1 MKKSYSELM
10 EIPNYLD
17 RYLYLKFSGVVG
29 SETFGFSRYLNQ
41 AFYQSYEWKKLRE
54 EIIIRDAGC
63 DLAHSDYPI
72 NGRILIHH
80 LNPIT
85 LEDIN
90 NRSDSILDPEN
101 LICVAFETH
110 NAIHYGDESKLF
122 ISIPQRQKNDT
133 IPWR

>member
-1 MKKSYSELM
+1 MKKCYSELI

-29 SETFGFSRYLNQ
+29 LETFGFSRCLNQ

-54 EIIIRDAGC
+54 KIIIRDSGY
-63 DLAHSDYPI
+63 DLAHPDYPI
-72 NGRILIHH
+72 NGRVLIHH
-80 LNPIT
+80 INPIT

-90 NRSDSILDPEN
+90 NRSENILDPEN
-101 LICVAFETH
+101 LICVSFETH
-110 NAIHYGDESKLF
+110 NAIHYGDDSKLF
-122 ISIPQRQKNDT
+122 ISLPQRYKNDT

>member
-1 MKKSYSELM
+1 MK
-10 EIPNYLD
+10 IPNYLD
-17 RYLYLKFSGVVG
+17 RYLYLKFSGTVG

-54 EIIIRDAGC
+54 KIIIRDSGC
-63 DLAHSDYPI
+63 DLAHRDYPI
-72 NGRILIHH
+72 NGRVLIHH
-80 LNPIT
+80 INPIT

-90 NRSDSILDPEN
+90 NRSEIILDPEN
-101 LICVAFETH
+101 LICVSFDTH

-122 ISIPQRQKNDT
+122 ISLPQRSKNDT